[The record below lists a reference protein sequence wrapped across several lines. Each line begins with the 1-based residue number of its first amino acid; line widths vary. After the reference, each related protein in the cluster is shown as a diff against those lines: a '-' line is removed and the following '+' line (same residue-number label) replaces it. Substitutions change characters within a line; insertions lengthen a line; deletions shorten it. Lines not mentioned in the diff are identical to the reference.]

1 MFVAKMLAAKMF
13 IMKSPSKILIRSEEF
28 QASQTYSAD
37 SVFQPDPMVINMH
50 IKVWKPLEENSDA
63 YMPLWS
69 WRILNDIE

>member
-1 MFVAKMLAAKMF
+1 MFT
-13 IMKSPSKILIRSEEF
+13 MKFPSNKILIRNEES

-37 SVFQPDPMVINMH
+37 SVFQQDPMVINMH

-69 WRILNDIE
+69 WRILNDIK